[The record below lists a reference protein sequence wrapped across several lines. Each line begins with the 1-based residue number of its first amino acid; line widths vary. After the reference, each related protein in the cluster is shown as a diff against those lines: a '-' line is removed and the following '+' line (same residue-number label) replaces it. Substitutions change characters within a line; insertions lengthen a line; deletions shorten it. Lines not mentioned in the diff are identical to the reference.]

1 MKYKV
6 SGKAITYFVLRFI
19 VVGFMIL
26 EFVERDYY
34 NAFLCVL
41 TLLLFMI
48 PTFLKKRL
56 NIVLPTPLEYTILFF
71 IFAAEILGE
80 IQKFYLL
87 YPHWDTILHTLNG
100 FIMAGI
106 GLSMIDILNRS
117 ESLHFNMSPVFVC
130 LVAFCFSMTIG
141 VLWEFFEYGMDRF
154 TDSDMQKD
162 TVRTEIASVNLNPDG
177 ENDSVVI
184 DGIGTVTVSGYI
196 DGEKTDVELD
206 GYLDIGLEDTMGDLF
221 VNFIGALIFTFAG
234 FFYLNGLGRLAK
246 GFIPKLRRK
255 KEKTN
260 ED

>member
-117 ESLHFNMSPVFVC
+117 ESLHFNMSHP
-130 LVAFCFSMTIG
+130 AGASSR
-141 VLWEFFEYGMDRF
+141 VL
-154 TDSDMQKD
+154 
-162 TVRTEIASVNLNPDG
+162 
-177 ENDSVVI
+177 
-184 DGIGTVTVSGYI
+184 
-196 DGEKTDVELD
+196 
-206 GYLDIGLEDTMGDLF
+206 LF
-221 VNFIGALIFTFAG
+221 
-234 FFYLNGLGRLAK
+234 
-246 GFIPKLRRK
+246 
-255 KEKTN
+255 
-260 ED
+260 